1 MIDRSYLPFK
11 SAREHQDRG
20 MMKWM
25 GFFLSEH
32 TTSLVEDTRS
42 MELASDLVVE
52 EKFSLLGQ
60 LYASQLKADFTIK
73 RDQDIQTL
81 RGLVSFLDS
90 KGIILK
96 LSDSEGYRHMIF
108 SDILAINVIMEE
120 ADD

>member
-1 MIDRSYLPFK
+1 
-11 SAREHQDRG
+11 
-20 MMKWM
+20 
-25 GFFLSEH
+25 
-32 TTSLVEDTRS
+32 